1 MGTKID
7 YTKLSNEELSQ
18 IVDPNINR
26 GGIPLAAV
34 AEAQK
39 RGLRKKTR
47 SKIIHS

>member
-1 MGTKID
+1 MKVTTD
-7 YTKLSNEELSQ
+7 YTKLSNEELLK
-18 IVDPNINR
+18 IIDPNINH